1 MSSIMPESVD
11 NVKQEDDVLD
21 LVHAVMHQVR
31 SHQHQELRS
40 AAELTPMEARVLR
53 FFGRNAGA
61 TQSELA
67 EHSGRDKAQ
76 LARLVKG
83 LRERGLL
90 VEQQDAGDR
99 RQVRLA
105 LSAEGEALRRRLK
118 QLDRRLTARAVHGLA
133 PAEQAQ
139 LRVLLRRVQ
148 DNLRD

>member
-1 MSSIMPESVD
+1 MSFIMTESVD

-21 LVHAVMHQVR
+21 LLHALMHQVR
-31 SHQHQELRS
+31 SQQHQQLRA

-53 FFGRNAGA
+53 FFGRHAGA

-90 VEQQDAGDR
+90 LALEDAGDR

-105 LSAEGEALRRRLK
+105 LSPEGEALRRRLR
-118 QLDRRLTARAVHGLA
+118 QLDRRLTARAVQGLA
-133 PAEQAQ
+133 PSEQAQ
-139 LRVLLRRVQ
+139 LRALLLRVQ
-148 DNLRD
+148 ENLRG